1 MEQGEAF
8 ELERRLP
15 IPMRFV
21 LVAAGLFCILTPTFD
36 LGRVI
41 LQIGWW
47 TPFLGA
53 ILIGAWA
60 LGAIFLAAAIMGET
74 QHWQFRDGE
83 LILSRKSLL
92 KHRTEI
98 IRGSDVERTEI
109 REVEW
114 DSRANTF
121 SVVLR
126 LKNGAEFETPDY
138 GTRDAADVMKGRIGR
153 ALGGPPTRAL

>member
-1 MEQGEAF
+1 MKEAEAF

-53 ILIGAWA
+53 ILIGAWV
-60 LGAIFLAAAIMGET
+60 LGAIFLAASIQGET
-74 QHWQFRDGE
+74 QRWQFRDGE

-98 IRGSDVERTEI
+98 IRSRDVERTDI

-138 GTRDAADVMKGRIGR
+138 ETRAAAEDTKGRIGR
-153 ALGGPPTRAL
+153 ALSQRER

>member
-1 MEQGEAF
+1 MSEGSAF

-21 LVAAGLFCILTPTFD
+21 LGAAGLFCIVAPTFD
-36 LGRVI
+36 LGRVF

-47 TPFLGA
+47 TPFVGV

-60 LGAIFLAAAIMGET
+60 VGAIFLAAAIMGET

-92 KHRTEI
+92 KRSTET
-98 IRGSDVERTEI
+98 IRSVDVERTDI

-121 SVVLR
+121 SVLLR
-126 LKNGAEFETPDY
+126 LKSGKEFETPDY
-138 GTRDAADVMKGRIGR
+138 DTRDAAETMKGRIGQ
-153 ALGGPPTRAL
+153 ALRQPVQ